1 MNEYEVER
9 GASFTSEKTR
19 VQTLRHTETSQVKY
33 DLIGKITEGTS
44 LTRKTVSAILQGI
57 NIKNSICLEIIL
69 KNLLQRLS
77 GLSMSKKLQ

>member
-44 LTRKTVSAILQGI
+44 LTRKTVSAILQSI